1 MLAVDLSLNVFRAAE
16 HYRAKRIV
24 FASSNW
30 VVAGHRFSERPL
42 TPDMPPWPVNPYG
55 ASKLFIERAG
65 RDLQARAGID
75 FIALRIGYAQHAA
88 GNVPGPHMEHGLW
101 GQRMWVSDRD
111 LCQALERAALAT
123 DLPFAV
129 LNVMSANPGMRWD
142 IEPTH
147 RLLGFQPQ
155 DGHDAID
162 IPANEETDRMAHA
175 ASDVIARL
183 QWLSGKW

>member
-1 MLAVDLSLNVFRAAE
+1 
-16 HYRAKRIV
+16 
-24 FASSNW
+24 
-30 VVAGHRFSERPL
+30 
-42 TPDMPPWPVNPYG
+42 
-55 ASKLFIERAG
+55 
-65 RDLQARAGID
+65 
-75 FIALRIGYAQHAA
+75 
-88 GNVPGPHMEHGLW
+88 
-101 GQRMWVSDRD
+101 
-111 LCQALERAALAT
+111 
-123 DLPFAV
+123 
-129 LNVMSANPGMRWD
+129 MRWD